1 MRMNRKI
8 LLSLLIIGL
17 VVSVASAGTWAYF
30 SDVKS
35 TQQNTLKAGKLILTL
50 STTQINLDDKTD
62 NFITPGEYG
71 SGEITIKNDGDIPG
85 DLYIRVQKNEL
96 TDYLIVTTKV
106 SKTPHG
112 NQGVGHGASTTIT
125 LTNAYQHIKTLNP
138 DDSISLPISYYMP
151 TTVTGC
157 QGVSANFVFDFVLM
171 QKGSP
176 ESAIPI

>member
-17 VVSVASAGTWAYF
+17 VVSIASAGTWAYF

-71 SGEITIKNDGDIPG
+71 SGEITIKNDGNIPG

-96 TDYLIVTTKV
+96 TDYLIVTAKL
-106 SKTPHG
+106 SNNKKG
-112 NQGVGHGASTTIT
+112 IGHTIT
-125 LTNAYQHIKTLNP
+125 LTDTYQHIKTLNP
-138 DDSISLPISYYMP
+138 DDSISLPINYYMP